1 MSDGTVSTVEPFKT
15 FLTTTHEKL
24 GSITKHFSAHK
35 LRHRFATLLYSSGVE
50 LLELKQLLGHNCLD
64 MK

>member
-1 MSDGTVSTVEPFKT
+1 M
-15 FLTTTHEKL
+15 
-24 GSITKHFSAHK
+24 TKHFSAHK